1 MGIRIQP
8 REIDIPEDEPFKN
21 DLLERRGVVEV
32 LTPLL
37 GNVVGPCVLAID
49 APWGTGKSTFLRM

>member
-21 DLLERRGVVEV
+21 DLLERREVVEV
-32 LTPLL
+32 LTLLL
-37 GNVVGPCVLAID
+37 GNV
-49 APWGTGKSTFLRM
+49 TLRPGD